1 MSSAATPA
9 TTPPLGPRRVDDG
22 RPTRRPRG
30 RSFASIVLGRTA
42 ARTGAKLGLAWIVL
56 LILMAVFAP
65 LIANSHPLLMASADG
80 TLSSPMLDH
89 LTPADAG
96 LFAAFVAG
104 LVVLFTPLTISRR
117 LLAVVGVG
125 LGTLIIVG
133 PGWQLIRGEPLL
145 SRPAL
150 VVHDQYR
157 ESQANGDIK
166 WAINAPIPYSPTDR
180 LIDRGDTRQ
189 LEPSTTHLMGT
200 EANGGDMASAMIHAA
215 RIALAVGLIATS
227 ISLVIGVTIGGLM
240 GYFVGWVDLLGS
252 RLLEIFSAIPVLYLL
267 LTFAAFFPGDPEL
280 FPGVAVPRI
289 YVMMAIIGLTGW
301 VGYARFVRAEFLKLR
316 KMDYVASA
324 KTAGA
329 SVPAILFR
337 HMLPN
342 GVAPV
347 LVEASF
353 GIASAILA
361 EAFLSFLG
369 LGLLDQPS
377 WGQLLSQALSDTG
390 RFYWWI
396 AMYPGLAIFLTVLAL
411 NLIGEAMR
419 DAIDPKVAD

>member
-1 MSSAATPA
+1 MSSATSPSSTA
-9 TTPPLGPRRVDDG
+9 PLGPRRVAAA
-22 RPTRRPRG
+22 RRPRG
-30 RSFASIVLGRTA
+30 RSFAAIVLGRTA
-42 ARTGAKLGLAWIVL
+42 ARTGAKLGLAWVVL
-56 LILMAVFAP
+56 LILLAVFAP
-65 LIANSHPLLMASADG
+65 LIANSHPLLMKSADG
-80 TLSSPMLDH
+80 TISSPMLRH
-89 LTPADAG
+89 LSPADVA
-96 LFAAFVAG
+96 LFASLLAGVAVFFTPLSVSRRVFVVIGVGLATLIIAAPFVRPPT
-104 LVVLFTPLTISRR
+104 LVVL
-117 LLAVVGVG
+117 
-125 LGTLIIVG
+125 
-133 PGWQLIRGEPLL
+133 
-145 SRPAL
+145 
-150 VVHDQYR
+150 DQYR
-157 ESQANGDIK
+157 EGKASGDIV
-166 WAINAPIPYSPTDR
+166 WTIDAPIPYSPTDR
-180 LIDRGDTRQ
+180 LIDRGDTRH
-189 LEPSTTHLMGT
+189 LEPSMTYVMGT
-200 EANGGDMASAMIHAA
+200 ETNGGDMASAMIHAA

-240 GYFVGWVDLLGS
+240 GYFVGWVDLIGS

-267 LTFAAFFPGDPEL
+267 LTFAAFFPGDPEIA
-280 FPGVAVPRI
+280 PGVAIPRI
-289 YVMMAIIGLTGW
+289 YIMMAIIGLTGW

-390 RFYWWI
+390 KFYWWI

-419 DAIDPKVAD
+419 DAIDPKTAD

>member
-1 MSSAATPA
+1 MSSAATPSTA
-9 TTPPLGPRRVDDG
+9 PPLGPRRVEDAG
-22 RPTRRPRG
+22 PRRRRG

-56 LILMAVFAP
+56 LIVMAVFAP
-65 LIANSHPLLMASADG
+65 LIANSHPLLIASADG
-80 TLSSPMLDH
+80 TISSPMLRH
-89 LTPADAG
+89 LSAADIA
-96 LFAAFVAG
+96 LFAAFLAG
-104 LVVLFTPLTISRR
+104 IAVFFTPLGVAHRVLT
-117 LLAVVGVG
+117 VVGVG
-125 LGTLIIVG
+125 LVALLIAA
-133 PGWQLIRGEPLL
+133 PLMKP
-145 SRPAL
+145 PAL
-150 VVHDQYR
+150 VVLDQYR
-157 ESQANGDIK
+157 EAKANGDIK

-189 LEPSTTHLMGT
+189 LEPSTAHLMGT